1 MSGGASAVRGSRGQ
15 RRARR
20 ISSGVSRLAIL
31 IAVSGCER
39 GTPGPTAQPT
49 ADAAVTVAPMLPPS
63 EASAAAALAAAL
75 GPADAGPHEAPDAG
89 APRAAATDP
98 FHGKKVTAGKA
109 IGHTSVVF
117 KLTFADGSRAAFKP
131 ASHRGPAR
139 FRGEIAAYRL
149 ALALGLDNVPPAFEH
164 DFVAADLRAA
174 LDPAAATLFADEA
187 IVSDA
192 GLVRGALIPWVEG
205 LEFPPLE
212 RDPLHAQWSAALE
225 HDAPANDG
233 GVTDLA
239 SLAAQMSTL
248 IVFDVL
254 DGNWDRWSGGNIG
267 RVKDTYLYIDNDGA
281 FFPNPPAKA
290 MARGWERLDEVDRF
304 SKDLVSRLR
313 AFDDADGGVLA
324 ASGLGDAAIKG
335 FRERRTR
342 VLAAIDAKIAR
353 YGEPSVLVF
362 P

>member
-1 MSGGASAVRGSRGQ
+1 MSG
-15 RRARR
+15 R
-20 ISSGVSRLAIL
+20 IFSGFLKLGIL
-31 IAVSGCER
+31 IPLFGCER
-39 GTPGPTAQPT
+39 GAPAPTTQPT
-49 ADAAVTVAPMLPPS
+49 ADAAATVAAMLPPS
-63 EASAAAALAAAL
+63 EASAASALAAAL

-164 DFVAADLRAA
+164 DLVAADLRAA
-174 LDPAAATLFADEA
+174 LDPAAAALFSDEA

-212 RDPLHAQWSAALE
+212 RDPLHAQWSAALKAT
-225 HDAPANDG
+225 AP
-233 GVTDLA
+233 LA
-239 SLAAQMSTL
+239 DYPIVAAQMSTL

-267 RVKDTYLYIDNDGA
+267 LAHGTYLYIDNDGA

-290 MARGWERLDEVDRF
+290 MSRGWERLDEVDRF
-304 SKDLVSRLR
+304 SKDFVTRLR

-335 FRERRTR
+335 FRERRTH
-342 VLAAIDAKIAR
+342 VLTVIDAKIAK
-353 YGEPSVLVF
+353 YGEPSVLAF